1 MKDVQ
6 KMFLLVWIPMVVLV
20 LVGVTMAIGA
30 SYTLEVGGGC
40 VSGVRTLE
48 DIWLVYPTVVGLSV
62 LLFWI
67 LGLNWDDNTKKQ
79 GGIKK

>member
-6 KMFLLVWIPMVVLV
+6 KMFLLVWIPIVVVV

-30 SYTLEVGGGC
+30 SYNLEVGGGW

-48 DIWLVYPTVVGLSV
+48 DIWVAYPVVVGLSV
-62 LLFWI
+62 ILFWMI
-67 LGLNWDDNTKKQ
+67 GLDWDDDTMRKR
-79 GGIKK
+79 GG